1 MAVVVRREESERVLD
16 GGQATS
22 REFEIYGD
30 SALVRLEGTI
40 AGDWVVQSS
49 RKNANPRVWLNE
61 FEPTDALT
69 TAIPIAQVPGARTL
83 VYRIHGGTANADLTG
98 WVDDIYTAE
107 RN

>member
-1 MAVVVRREESERVLD
+1 MAVVVRRKESEQVLEANQ
-16 GGQATS
+16 GTS
-22 REFEIYGD
+22 AEFEIYGD

-49 RKNANPRVWLNE
+49 RKNASPRVWLNE
-61 FEPTDALT
+61 FEPADALT

-83 VYRIHGGTANADLTG
+83 VYRIHGGTADADLTG

-107 RN
+107 RH

>member
-1 MAVVVRREESERVLD
+1 MAVVAARKESEQVLD
-16 GGQATS
+16 GGQGTS

-30 SALVRLEGTI
+30 SAFVRLEGTI

-49 RKNANPRVWLNE
+49 RKNANPRVWQNE
-61 FEPTDALT
+61 FEPADALT

-98 WVDDIYTAE
+98 HVDDVYTAE
-107 RN
+107 RA

>member
-1 MAVVVRREESERVLD
+1 MAVVAARKESEQVLD

-22 REFEIYGD
+22 QEFEIYGD
-30 SALVRLEGTI
+30 SAFVRLEGTI

-61 FEPTDALT
+61 FAPADALT

-83 VYRIHGGTANADLTG
+83 VYRIHGGTANANLTG
-98 WVDDIYTAE
+98 HVDDVYTAE
-107 RN
+107 RS